1 MSEARPISKAIVPL
15 VEFPPEVPS
24 RPEPTWSGSLVEL
37 GGGAGAR
44 EGAIR
49 FQFARSSGPGG
60 QNVNKVNS
68 KAELWIPVAA
78 ILGLSETA
86 RERLRQ
92 FAGKR
97 LTQADE
103 IHIAADTER
112 TQESNRGAVLDR
124 LRELVLKAAHEP
136 KRRRKT
142 RPSAGAKRRRLE
154 AKKIRG
160 ETKANRR
167 EGGGEW

>member
-1 MSEARPISKAIVPL
+1 M
-15 VEFPPEVPS
+15 
-24 RPEPTWSGSLVEL
+24 RPEPVWSGALVDL
-37 GGGAGAR
+37 GGGASVR

-49 FQFARSSGPGG
+49 FQYARSSGPGG

-68 KAELWIPVAA
+68 KAELWVPLAA
-78 ILGLSETA
+78 FLGLSDAA

-103 IHIAADTER
+103 VHIAADTER

-124 LRELVLKAAHEP
+124 LRELVSKAAHEP

-154 AKKIRG
+154 AKKKRG
-160 ETKANRR
+160 ETKAGRR
-167 EGGGEW
+167 DGGGEW